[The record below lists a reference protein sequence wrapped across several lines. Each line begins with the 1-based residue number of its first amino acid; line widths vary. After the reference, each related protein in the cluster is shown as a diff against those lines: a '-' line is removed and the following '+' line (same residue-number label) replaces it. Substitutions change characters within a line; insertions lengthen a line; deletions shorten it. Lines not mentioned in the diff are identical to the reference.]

1 MGTMNAILP
10 PFLALGKYD
19 NSFLQMTIIWL
30 FNIVDIF
37 TGAAHNKQYKYM
49 NKILIQPIKLN
60 DTHRIWFV
68 FQLNLFVYDAM
79 MIFLSLRDSRR
90 SVAASLAPLSEFLG
104 SYIDL
109 LNQWLYRDNFHVVME
124 NLWIFIVQVHL

>member
-1 MGTMNAILP
+1 MNAFLP
-10 PFLALGKYD
+10 FFLFAWKHD
-19 NSFLQMTIIWL
+19 NSFLQMTIIWV

-37 TGAAHNKQYKYM
+37 TRATHIKNFYM
-49 NKILIQPIKLN
+49 NKNLIQPIKLH
-60 DTHRIWFV
+60 DTNRMWFV

>member
-1 MGTMNAILP
+1 
-10 PFLALGKYD
+10 
-19 NSFLQMTIIWL
+19 MTIIWL

-60 DTHRIWFV
+60 DKNRIWFV

-109 LNQWLYRDNFHVVME
+109 LNQWLYRDNFHIVME
-124 NLWIFIVQVHL
+124 NLWIFIVQVKDDCT